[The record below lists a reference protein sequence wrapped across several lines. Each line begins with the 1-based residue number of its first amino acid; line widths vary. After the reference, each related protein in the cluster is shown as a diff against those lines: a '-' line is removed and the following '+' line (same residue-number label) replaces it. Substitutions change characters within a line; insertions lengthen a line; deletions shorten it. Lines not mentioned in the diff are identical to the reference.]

1 MILSF
6 YKYQGTGN
14 DFIIIDNRNLQ
25 HYSKRLIQKL
35 CDRRYGIGADGLML
49 IQNHAQHDFEMIYHN
64 ADGSQS
70 LCGNGSRCA
79 VHFAQYLGI
88 IAHKT
93 HFLTIDGSHEAF
105 IKDDLIHLKM
115 NNVSE
120 IQIINNDFFLSTGA
134 PHYVKFV
141 DNLKKFDIYQE
152 GKALRYS
159 KAFQKEGTNV
169 SFVEK
174 KEGRMLFVRTYERG
188 VEDETHSCGT
198 GATAVALVASTKGW
212 RSPIDITTRGGE
224 LSVCFESDG
233 THKFKN
239 IYLIGPAV
247 MVFKGEIEI

>member
-1 MILSF
+1 MILPF

-14 DFIIIDNRNLQ
+14 DFIMIDNRMLRD
-25 HYSKRLIQKL
+25 YSNTLISKL
-35 CDRRYGIGADGLML
+35 CDRRYGIGADGLIL
-49 IQNHAQHDFEMIYHN
+49 IQNHDKYDFEMIYHN

-88 IAHKT
+88 IDHKT
-93 HFLTIDGSHEAF
+93 HFLTIDGPHEAS
-105 IKDDLIHLKM
+105 IEDDLIHLKM

-120 IQIINNDFFLSTGA
+120 IQIINNDFFLYTGA
-134 PHYVKFV
+134 PHYIKFV
-141 DNLKKFDIYQE
+141 DNLKNLDVYKE

-169 SFVEK
+169 SFVERK
-174 KEGRMLFVRTYERG
+174 KGGMLFVRTYERG

-198 GATAVALVASTKGW
+198 GATAVALAASTKGW
-212 RSPIDITTRGGE
+212 ESPVDIKTKGGK
-224 LSVCFESDG
+224 LKVYFESDG
-233 THKFKN
+233 ANKFRN
-239 IYLIGPAV
+239 IYLMGPAV